1 MAILTDK
8 FYSVLATLLD
18 NLNISIN
25 FKDLKIFDI
34 IDIALVS
41 FFVYIFLS
49 FIKDTRAWSL
59 IKGIFVLFLI
69 YVLFI
74 IAQLNTM
81 AWIINGLF
89 SVGII
94 AIIVLFQP
102 EIRRI
107 LEQLG
112 RSRFNI
118 QYSEPINQLN
128 SEIIKAVR
136 FLSSEMT
143 GALICIERNIP
154 IGDYEKTGILIDG
167 LITSQLL
174 INIFVDKTPLHDG
187 AVIIRK
193 ERLAAA
199 GCILPVTSQEI
210 GKELG
215 TRHRA
220 AVGLSETTDAL
231 IIIVSEETGKISI
244 AEGGK
249 LTKDVS
255 KDMLLKSI
263 DQSNKDE
270 QSLNSFFAYIRRL
283 IK

>member
-1 MAILTDK
+1 MTDK

-25 FKDLKIFDI
+25 FSDLKIYDI

-41 FFVYIFLS
+41 FFIYIFLS
-49 FIKDTRAWSL
+49 WIKDTRAWSL

-74 IAQLNTM
+74 ITQLNTM

-89 SVGII
+89 SVGLI

-112 RSRFNI
+112 KSRFNVS
-118 QYSEPINQLN
+118 YSEPIKQIN

-136 FLSSEMT
+136 LLSSEMT
-143 GALICIERNIP
+143 GALICVERNIP

-167 LITSQLL
+167 IITSQLL

-199 GCILPVTSQEI
+199 ACILPVTSQEI

-220 AVGLSETTDAL
+220 AVGLSEMTDAL
-231 IIIVSEETGKISI
+231 IIIVSEETGKISL

-255 KDMLLKSI
+255 KDVLL
-263 DQSNKDE
+263 QSLGQSMKDE
-270 QSLNSFFAYIRRL
+270 EPLNSLLSYLRRL